1 MSTIDPASC
10 RTELCLAIDGR
21 WFLMRDGGVIAVLP
35 AAPEDQPVTDVVKAR
50 VWANDQLARRGISAG
65 AWVNG
70 MEDRPPAD
78 SGYWVTEPWEDAAGI
93 AVPANGVAS

>member
-1 MSTIDPASC
+1 MSPIDPASC

-35 AAPEDQPVTDVVKAR
+35 AAPEGEPVTDVVKAR